1 MSVVFAGS
9 YISCI
14 VQNELAEYVKDPI
27 AEAIERTAVM
37 SEAETSAVSVI
48 MTADVTSSV
57 SVSAIS
63 AAAVTTAETTTS
75 VTTVSETEE
84 PEETEEEEDEEDYD
98 DDEED
103 YDDDYEPGIMDW
115 DDDMEDPVSYH
126 KNPVI
131 QESQKKSS
139 SYYDT
144 CAFVG
149 DSHTNGLGA
158 YGFVDK
164 KRVFAK
170 DGLSIKNIRE
180 SISPASVAAVSP
192 QNVYLMMG
200 TNGVA
205 WMKPEDMIASYE
217 SFVSEIEAYL
227 PYANIYILSIPPV
240 SYERSTAADEKKKI
254 SIEKVK
260 TYNSLLCEMAEDNNW
275 YFVDT
280 FSAVC
285 NSSGYLD
292 SSMTTDGVHMTKE
305 LYKTFTDYIL
315 SHTAD

>member
-1 MSVVFAGS
+1 MSVIFAGS

-14 VQNELAEYVKDPI
+14 VQNELAEYAKDPI
-27 AEAIERTAVM
+27 AEAIERTAAV
-37 SEAETSAVSVI
+37 SEEETSAVSEI
-48 MTADVTSSV
+48 TSDITLSV
-57 SVSAIS
+57 SVTSAS
-63 AAAVTTAETTTS
+63 AVTTAETTSS

-84 PEETEEEEDEEDYD
+84 PEETEEEDEDDYD

-103 YDDDYEPGIMDW
+103 YDDDYEPEIMDW
-115 DDDMEDPVSYH
+115 DDDMEAPVYYH

-180 SISPASVAAVSP
+180 SISPSSVASVSP

-205 WMKPEDMIASYE
+205 WLDPQDMVDSYE
-217 SFVSEIEAYL
+217 GFVSEIESYL
-227 PYANIYILSIPPV
+227 PYADIYILAIPPV
-240 SYERSTAADEKKKI
+240 SYERSTTTDEKKKI
-254 SIEKVK
+254 SIEKIK
-260 TYNSLLCEMAEDNNW
+260 TYNSMLCDMAENNDW

-285 NSSGYLD
+285 NASGYLD
-292 SSMTTDGVHMTKE
+292 SSMTTDGVHMSKD